1 MPTMAGRTHADP
13 RVLEARRALLE
24 GVGAEVSASFP
35 GITRLGGQ
43 IVAALYLADE
53 PQSMD
58 ALCAELGV
66 SKSNVFVNLRALDAA
81 GIVERQRSAG
91 ARHDVYALRGKY
103 PDVVIGAYV
112 ARLRGV
118 IDHKK
123 ELARRALELLGDAR
137 GDKADALREKITS
150 LARKYSRFGDAFDAL
165 MPVVGAS
172 LDLEA
177 VLDRIP
183 PGVVKTLASV
193 ARATFGRPPGK
204 VRPR

>member
-43 IVAALYLADE
+43 VVAALYLADT

-103 PDVVIGAYV
+103 PDVVIGAYL
-112 ARLRGV
+112 ARVRVV

-123 ELARRALELLGDAR
+123 ALTRRALALLGDAK
-137 GDKADALREKITS
+137 GDKADALRRKVTS
-150 LARKYSRFGDAFDAL
+150 LGRKYERFGEVFDAV

-183 PGVVKTLASV
+183 PGVVKTLAAI
-193 ARATFGRPPGK
+193 ARATLGGGPGK
-204 VRPR
+204 VRRR